1 MVWSG
6 VMDGSGVVVGVSV
19 GESVGVIV
27 GVSVGVSV
35 GVIVSDVIVGVGT
48 IESVGVG
55 VTVFPPVFAVVS
67 TVLFVVVL
75 LVSVTCCVGAGVDVS
90 DGVGSASC
98 ARTSAGRKLAD
109 TRTNAVVMANS
120 FDSIFNCFFFKIFIH
135 QSLIPREGSPNGA
148 LPKDKAKKLAS

>member
-1 MVWSG
+1 M
-6 VMDGSGVVVGVSV
+6 
-19 GESVGVIV
+19 
-27 GVSVGVSV
+27 SV
-35 GVIVSDVIVGVGT
+35 GVIVSDIIVGVGVA
-48 IESVGVG
+48 ESVGVG
-55 VTVFPPVFAVVS
+55 EIVLPPVFSVVFIELS
-67 TVLFVVVL
+67 VVVLFV
-75 LVSVTCCVGAGVDVS
+75 SVICVGAGVDVS

-98 ARTSAGRKLAD
+98 ANTSAGRKLPN